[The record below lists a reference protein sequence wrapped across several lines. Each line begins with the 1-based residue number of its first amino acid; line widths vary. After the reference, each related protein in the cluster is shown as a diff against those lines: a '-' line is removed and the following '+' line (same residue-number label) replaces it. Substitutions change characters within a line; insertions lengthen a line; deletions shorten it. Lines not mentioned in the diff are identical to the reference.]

1 MTYRATS
8 RATLAIAAALSLTG
22 CVGAL
27 LGGGKPDTLY
37 RFGPVAAGTVPQ
49 ATPAP
54 RRTLALPVPQFSPAT
69 AGDRILTTQGS
80 EISYIKG
87 VRWVSPAPTLYA
99 AALDATVATRA
110 PDIAVATRASGA
122 ATAILTVSVNR
133 FEASYP
139 GAGAGAPVIHVD
151 GVAFL
156 ADRATNTIVGRLQ
169 FSGTAPATADT
180 GPAIAAAFD
189 AATMQSV
196 TQIVDWANVT
206 IPVASR

>member
-1 MTYRATS
+1 MIYRATS
-8 RATLAIAAALSLTG
+8 RATLAIAAALTLSG
-22 CVGAL
+22 CVGGL

-37 RFGPVAAGTVPQ
+37 RLGPVAADTIPQ
-49 ATPAP
+49 ATAAP
-54 RRTLALPVPQFSPAT
+54 RRTLTLPVPQFSPAV

-122 ATAILTVSVNR
+122 AATVLTVSVNR

-139 GAGAGAPVIHVD
+139 EAGAGAPVIHVD
-151 GVAFL
+151 GVASL
-156 ADRATNTIVGRLQ
+156 ADRATKTIVGRLQ
-169 FSGTAPATADT
+169 FSGTAPAAAGT
-180 GPAIAAAFD
+180 GPAIVAAFD
-189 AATMQSV
+189 AATMQGV

-206 IPVASR
+206 IPVPKQ

>member
-1 MTYRATS
+1 MIYRATS
-8 RATLAIAAALSLTG
+8 RATVAIAAALTLSG
-22 CVGAL
+22 CVGGL

-37 RFGPVAAGTVPQ
+37 RFGPVAADTIPQ
-49 ATPAP
+49 ATAAP
-54 RRTLALPVPQFSPAT
+54 RRTLALPVPQFSPAV

-122 ATAILTVSVNR
+122 AATVLTVSVNK

-139 GAGAGAPVIHVD
+139 EAVIHVG
-151 GVAFL
+151 GVASL
-156 ADRATNTIVGRLQ
+156 ADRATKTIVARLQ
-169 FSGTAPATADT
+169 FSGTAPAAAGT
-180 GPAIAAAFD
+180 GPAIVAAFD

-206 IPVASR
+206 IPVPKQ

>member
-8 RATLAIAAALSLTG
+8 RATLAIAAALSLSG

-37 RFGPVAAGTVPQ
+37 RFGPVAAGTIPQ
-49 ATPAP
+49 ATAAP

-110 PDIAVATRASGA
+110 PDIAVATRASG
-122 ATAILTVSVNR
+122 ILTVSVNR
-133 FEASYP
+133 FEASYSR
-139 GAGAGAPVIHVD
+139 AGAGAPVIHVD

-156 ADRATNTIVGRLQ
+156 ADRATKTIVGRLR
-169 FSGTAPATADT
+169 FSGTASAAANT
-180 GPAIAAAFD
+180 GPAIIAAFD

-206 IPVASR
+206 IPVASK